1 MGILFALAA
10 STAWGSADFFGG
22 LKAKRYS
29 ALAVLFTIELSGLAI
44 AIVVMVIAQD
54 PFPSTRAALCALG
67 AGTAGI
73 IALGAFYRALAIGTM
88 SIVAPISA
96 TGVVLPVVVGIATG
110 DRPGPIVVAGL
121 VITTIGVIMASREV
135 HEDEQ
140 KASQART
147 AIILALLAS
156 IGFGLYFIGADVAA
170 DDSVLW
176 TILLGRSVAIPFV
189 GIALLMRGRVKM
201 PRGGDLAVLCAAGAT
216 DLGATALYGLAN
228 THGALSIVS
237 VVGSLYPIATVGLAR
252 AILRERV
259 RPVQAAGVVTALT
272 GVSLIAVG

>member
-1 MGILFALAA
+1 MGIVFALAA

-22 LKAKRYS
+22 LKAKRHS
-29 ALAVLFTIELSGLAI
+29 ALAVLFTIEVSGLVVAV
-44 AIVVMVIAQD
+44 VVMAIAQD
-54 PFPSTRAALCALG
+54 PLPSTRAALCALG

-73 IALGAFYRALAIGTM
+73 VALGAFYRALAIGTM

-96 TGVVLPVVVGIATG
+96 TGVALPVIVGIATG
-110 DRPGPIVVAGL
+110 DRPGPVVVAGL
-121 VITTIGVIMASREV
+121 IVTTVGVIMASREV

-140 KASQART
+140 RAIAART
-147 AIILALLAS
+147 AIGLALLAAV
-156 IGFGLYFIGADVAA
+156 GFGLYFIGADVAA

-176 TILLGRSVAIPFV
+176 TVLLGRIVAIPFV
-189 GIALLMRGRVKM
+189 GAAVLARGVPL

-237 VVGSLYPIATVGLAR
+237 VVGSLYPLATVVLAR
-252 AILRERV
+252 AILDERI
-259 RPVQAAGVVTALT
+259 RAFQAAGVVAALT
-272 GVSLIAVG
+272 GVALIALG